1 MSANSTV
8 PNWYNE
14 DSHPSIEIAT
24 LCGDLYFDR
33 IDNVVGNF
41 IVQVLTPE
49 EPIVDEK
56 VKNIMKAPKVKNI
69 ATINAKLESKNY
81 IASNAVALTIPSYL
95 LPIFTLDPKDKED
108 GIYVIPSGTKF
119 VVSVIGGEATT
130 DDMRILAVYSDG
142 LNNLGTTGTRTA
154 ANNHA
159 GANNTP
165 SYSPGRGT
173 RTSKS
178 NR

>member
-1 MSANSTV
+1 MGSSV
-8 PNWYNE
+8 QNWYNE

-33 IDNVVGNF
+33 IDNIVGDF

-49 EPIVDEK
+49 EPIVKEK
-56 VKNIMKAPKVKNI
+56 VKNLMRAPKVKNI

-81 IASNAVALTIPSYL
+81 IASNAVSLTIPSYL
-95 LPIFTLDPKDKED
+95 LPIFTLDPEDKED
-108 GIYVIPSGTKF
+108 GIYMIPSGTKF

-142 LNNLGTTGTRTA
+142 LNNLGTLSNRTSA
-154 ANNHA
+154 ENHA
-159 GANNTP
+159 GHNSVS
-165 SYSPGRGT
+165 SYSSGRGT

-178 NR
+178 SR